1 MSRHYLDS
9 CSVCDGYCLYAKFAR
24 RDIVLTSVH
33 NESNSQI
40 NEFDCPNQFS
50 QQPPFASPN
59 YHSHY
64 IPQILNG
71 PRHPHANR
79 PDQYPCIN
87 GPDQPPQ
94 ITEINNIN
102 NDFRPKL
109 LNSTPSTPV
118 QTNIQINNNLQRQPS
133 FASQVSNVTVQPLQ
147 EFRNCSCLVCGILK
161 SQCFQSFG
169 EESQNEN
176 CVIWN
181 QQNEEVNVNNATVI
195 INNNNPQDSQ
205 NSKKLKYINLF
216 LEFKVGGA
224 ISYNYEYSH

>member
-102 NDFRPKL
+102 NDFRP
-109 LNSTPSTPV
+109 V
-118 QTNIQINNNLQRQPS
+118 QHSQIINRYAQQPRHPQANRPDQFPQHPYINGLDQLPQITKINTINNDQIICQLRFNTLIIIIEITQFNPFDS
-133 FASQVSNVTVQPLQ
+133 FSNVTVQPLQ

-181 QQNEEVNVNNATVI
+181 QQNEE
-195 INNNNPQDSQ
+195 
-205 NSKKLKYINLF
+205 
-216 LEFKVGGA
+216 
-224 ISYNYEYSH
+224 